1 MSEGLPA
8 TYLARH
14 GESAWAC
21 RASTRDSPIYRLTL
35 YVRTAMLGKMPA
47 PVQYPKL
54 FDVVALLQSLP
65 PEALHLTDERYDLSI
80 GLEVGAVGTVVE
92 AYPRDV
98 APSACLIE
106 FSDAHGR
113 GYALAT
119 VPVGVLLV
127 LHYVSSEAIT
137 AQS

>member
-1 MSEGLPA
+1 MVRPPG
-8 TYLARH
+8 
-14 GESAWAC
+14 AC

-35 YVRTAMLGKMPA
+35 YVRTAMLGKVPA
-47 PVQYPKL
+47 PAQYPKL

-65 PEALHLTDERYDLSI
+65 PEALHLTDERYDLST

-92 AYPRDV
+92 AYPRDA

-106 FSDAHGR
+106 FSDTHGR

-119 VPVGVLLV
+119 VPVEVLLV
-127 LHYVSSEAIT
+127 LHYVPSEAIT